1 MSEEITAPNP
11 EETKSILDQVVEAK
25 GNEKFK
31 DPEVLAKSVLAA
43 DDHIKNLERQLKE
56 MREDLSNRMTAEE
69 ALKALD
75 AKAEELAS
83 RSFHRE
89 ETPQE
94 TTTTGVNP
102 EQVEAIVTEALQKRT
117 QEETQRANLE
127 LVNRQLA
134 EVYGVEA
141 VNGVKNRA
149 LELGMAPDRFVDLAK
164 ENPNAFM
171 ALMGQPMPKSTN
183 NVTSSEVNTAD
194 KSFNNTNQ
202 ERNFA
207 FYEKI
212 RKENPKQYYDPK
224 FQKQMHRDINR
235 LGDSFL

>member
-1 MSEEITAPNP
+1 MSEETTTS
-11 EETKSILDQVVEAK
+11 ETEGSILDQVVQVK

-83 RSFHRE
+83 RSFRRE
-89 ETPQE
+89 EVETPE
-94 TTTTGVNP
+94 KTTTTGVNP

-117 QEETQRANLE
+117 QEETFRSNLE
-127 LVNRQLA
+127 LVNRQLSETFGA
-134 EVYGVEA
+134 EA
-141 VNGVKNRA
+141 VNAVKTRA
-149 LELGMAPDRFVDLAK
+149 QELGLAPDRLIDMAK
-164 ENPNAFM
+164 ESPNAFM
-171 ALMGQPMPKSTN
+171 AMMGQKPVKSTN
-183 NVTSSEVNTAD
+183 SVAPSEVNTAD
-194 KSFNNTNQ
+194 RSFNDTNQ

-224 FQKQMHRDINR
+224 FQKQMHRDISR